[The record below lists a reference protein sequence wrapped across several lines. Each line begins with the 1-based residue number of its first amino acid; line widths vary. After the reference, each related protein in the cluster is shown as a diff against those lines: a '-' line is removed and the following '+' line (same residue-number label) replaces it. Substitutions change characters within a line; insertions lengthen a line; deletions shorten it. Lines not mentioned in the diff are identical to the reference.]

1 MKRKPSIIEAINN
14 PKLFG
19 SLPRFKMLDSWT
31 AWLVVLKAIFG
42 LPMTADDLVIFNRHT
57 GRLSPPTGG
66 SKETYLITGR
76 RGGKSFISA
85 LITCFIACF
94 IYFTPFITVGE
105 TLAVMCLAKDKDQA
119 RIVFRYVKAI
129 LNHVPAL
136 RSMIVDQ
143 RADEI
148 ELSTGV
154 TIMVKASDFG
164 GVRGPT
170 IPCVVA
176 DEIAFW
182 PSQGANP
189 DDEVLSAI
197 RPAMI
202 TIPGS
207 KLLCISTGYA
217 QVGALYDAHKEH
229 YGKERD
235 GVLVWQADTAS
246 MNPTISQTFI
256 DKEIEKDPEAG
267 RAEWLG
273 LFREDVSAAFPLE
286 VLESCIILGRLELP
300 PSPHVPEYFAFA
312 DPSGGRHDAF
322 TLAIAHLDCVD
333 RVILDAARA
342 TRPPLDPAEVVNE
355 YCEFLKAYRVL
366 TVIGDAYAGEWPK
379 AEFAKH
385 GITYELCEKTKS
397 ELYLATIPIFTS
409 RRIELLDIER
419 MKTEFRRLERRRG
432 RSGKDTID
440 HPPRGS
446 DDVANAVSGVSC
458 LATEHAGQFIMP
470 EAYGETTCNHLN
482 FYLEGLAHEPIRGRY
497 G

>member
-1 MKRKPSIIEAINN
+1 LKRKPDIIEAIKN

-19 SLPRFKMLDSWT
+19 SLPRFKKLETWT
-31 AWLVVLKAIFG
+31 SWLVVLKAIFG
-42 LPMTADDLVIFNRHT
+42 LPMTGDDLVIFNRPS
-57 GRLSPPTGG
+57 GRTSPPIGG
-66 SKETYLITGR
+66 SKETYLIIGR

-94 IYFTPFITVGE
+94 IDFKPFITVGE
-105 TLAVMCLAKDKDQA
+105 TLAVMCLARDKDQA
-119 RIVFRYVKAI
+119 RIVFRYIKAI

-136 RSMIVDQ
+136 RNMIVDQ

-148 ELSTGV
+148 ELITGV

-170 IPCVVA
+170 IACVVA

-197 RPAMI
+197 RPAMA
-202 TIPGS
+202 TIPDA

-217 QVGALYDAHKEH
+217 QVGALYEAHKEH
-229 YGKERD
+229 YGKDDDE
-235 GVLVWQADTAS
+235 VLVWQSDTAT
-246 MNPTISQTFI
+246 MNPTISQKFI

-273 LFREDVSAAFPLE
+273 LFREDVTAAFPME
-286 VLESCIILGRLELP
+286 VIEACITSGRSELP
-300 PSPHVPEYFAFA
+300 PSPDVQQYFAFV

-322 TLAIAHLDCVD
+322 TLAIAHLDYED
-333 RVILDAARA
+333 RVILDAIRA
-342 TRPPLDPAEVVNE
+342 TRSPFDPSEVVQE
-355 YCEFLKAYRVL
+355 YSEFLKSYGL
-366 TVIGDAYAGEWPK
+366 NIILGDNYGGEWPK

-385 GITYELCEKTKS
+385 GILYELSEKTKS
-397 ELYLATIPIFTS
+397 ELYLAAIPVFTS
-409 RRIELLDIER
+409 RRIGLLDIEKL
-419 MKTEFRRLERRRG
+419 KTEFRRLERRRG

-446 DDVANAVSGVSC
+446 DDIANSVAGVIWVT
-458 LATEHAGQFIMP
+458 LEHAGQSVIP
-470 EAYGETTCNHLN
+470 EAYGERVCSDLN
-482 FYLEGLAHEPIRGRY
+482 FYLEGLSSRPTPDRY
-497 G
+497 W

>member
-1 MKRKPSIIEAINN
+1 MKRRPSIIEAIRN

-19 SLPRFKMLDSWT
+19 SLPRFKKLDTWV

-42 LPMTADDLVIFNRHT
+42 LSMTAEDLLVFNRHT
-57 GRLSPPTGG
+57 GRTAPPIGG
-66 SKETYLITGR
+66 SKETYLIIGR

-85 LITCFIACF
+85 LVTCFIACF
-94 IYFTPFITVGE
+94 IDFKPFITVGE

-136 RSMIVDQ
+136 RNMIVEQ

-148 ELSTGV
+148 ELTTGV

-170 IPCVVA
+170 IACVVA

-197 RPAMI
+197 RPAMA
-202 TIPGS
+202 TIPDA

-217 QVGALYDAHKEH
+217 QVGVLYDMHKKYH
-229 YGKERD
+229 GRD
-235 GVLVWQADTAS
+235 DDEILVWQADTAT
-246 MNPTISQTFI
+246 MNPTISQKFI

-286 VLESCIILGRLELP
+286 VLEKCIIRGRLELP
-300 PSPHVPEYFAFA
+300 PSPDVGQYFGFV
-312 DPSGGRHDAF
+312 DPSGGRHDEF
-322 TLAIAHLDCVD
+322 TLAIAHLDYED
-333 RVILDAARA
+333 RVVLDAVRA
-342 TRPPLDPAEVVNE
+342 TRPPFDPAEVVKE
-355 YCEFLKAYRVL
+355 YSEFLKTYGALSV
-366 TVIGDAYAGEWPK
+366 VGDSYGGEWPK

-385 GITYELCEKTKS
+385 GILYELSEKTKS
-397 ELYLATIPIFTS
+397 ELYLAAIPVFTS
-409 RRIELLDIER
+409 RRVELLDNEKV
-419 MKTEFRRLERRRG
+419 KTEFRRLERMG
-432 RSGKDTID
+432 
-440 HPPRGS
+440 
-446 DDVANAVSGVSC
+446 
-458 LATEHAGQFIMP
+458 
-470 EAYGETTCNHLN
+470 
-482 FYLEGLAHEPIRGRY
+482 
-497 G
+497 

>member
-1 MKRKPSIIEAINN
+1 MARQINIIDAIRNRR
-14 PKLFG
+14 LFG
-19 SLPRFKMLDSWT
+19 SLPRFKNLETWT
-31 AWLVVLKAIFG
+31 SWLVVLKAIFG

-57 GRLSPPTGG
+57 GRTSPPQGG
-66 SKETYLITGR
+66 SKETYLIIGR

-94 IYFTPFITVGE
+94 IDFSPYITVGE

-129 LNHVPAL
+129 LNHVPGL
-136 RSMIVDQ
+136 RSMIIDQ

-189 DDEVLSAI
+189 NDEVLSAI
-197 RPAMI
+197 RPALA
-202 TIPGS
+202 TIPDA

-217 QVGALYDAHKEH
+217 QVGALYDAHKQH
-229 YGKERD
+229 YGKD
-235 GVLVWQADTAS
+235 DNDVLVWQADTAT
-246 MNPTISQTFI
+246 MNPTISPTFI
-256 DKEIEKDPEAG
+256 DKEIEKDPGAG

-300 PSPHVPEYFAFA
+300 PSPHVLQYFGFA
-312 DPSGGRHDAF
+312 DPSGGRHDGF

-333 RVILDAARA
+333 RVILDAVRA
-342 TRPPLDPAEVVNE
+342 TRPPFDPAELVKE
-355 YCEFLKAYRVL
+355 YCEFLKAYHVL
-366 TVIGDAYAGEWPK
+366 TIIGDAYAGEWPK

-397 ELYLATIPIFTS
+397 ELYLATIPVFTS
-409 RRIELLDIER
+409 KRIDLLDIEK

-446 DDVANAVSGVSC
+446 DDIANAVAGVTC
-458 LATEHAGQFIMP
+458 LTLEHGGQFVMP
-470 EAYGETTCNHLN
+470 EAYGEITCSDLT
-482 FYLEGLAHEPIRGRY
+482 FYREGLAQGPTRDRY
-497 G
+497 W

>member
-1 MKRKPSIIEAINN
+1 MKRKPNIIEVIKN

-19 SLPRFKMLDSWT
+19 SLPRLKKLESWA

-42 LPMTADDLVIFNRHT
+42 LPMIGDDLAIFHRHT
-57 GRLSPPTGG
+57 GRISPPTGG
-66 SKETYLITGR
+66 SKETYLIIGR

-85 LITCFIACF
+85 LITCFISCF
-94 IYFTPFITVGE
+94 IEFKPFVTVGE
-105 TLAVMCLAKDKDQA
+105 TLVVMCLARDKEQA

-136 RSMIVDQ
+136 RNTIVDQ

-148 ELSTGV
+148 ELTTGV
-154 TIMVKASDFG
+154 TIMVKATDFG

-170 IPCVVA
+170 IACVVA

-197 RPAMI
+197 RPAMA
-202 TIPGS
+202 TIPDA

-217 QVGALYDAHKEH
+217 QVGALYEAHKDH
-229 YGKERD
+229 YGKDDDE
-235 GVLVWQADTAS
+235 VLVWESDTAS
-246 MNPTISQTFI
+246 MNPTISQKFI

-286 VLESCIILGRLELP
+286 VIEACVISGRSELP
-300 PSPHVPEYFAFA
+300 PSPHVQQYFAFV

-322 TLAIAHLDCVD
+322 TLAIAHLDYEN
-333 RVILDAARA
+333 RVILDAIRA
-342 TRPPLDPAEVVNE
+342 TRPPFDPSEVVKNYSE
-355 YCEFLKAYRVL
+355 LLKAYG
-366 TVIGDAYAGEWPK
+366 VIGDIGDNYGGEWPK

-385 GITYELCEKTKS
+385 GIIYELSEKTKS
-397 ELYLATIPIFTS
+397 ELYLAAIPVFTS
-409 RRIELLDIER
+409 KRIELLDIEKL
-419 MKTEFRRLERRRG
+419 KTEFRRLERRRG

-440 HPPRGS
+440 HPPRGT
-446 DDVANAVSGVSC
+446 DDIANAVAGVIW
-458 LATEHAGQFIMP
+458 LASEHGGQFIMP
-470 EAYGETTCNHLN
+470 EAYGERVCSDLN
-482 FYLEGLAHEPIRGRY
+482 FYLEGLSARPIADRY
-497 G
+497 W